1 MTGNIKTF
9 GAFLAISLAVLGAGS
24 ALAAHG
30 GGGHGGGGHGGGGH
44 GGGGHMGGMGGGR
57 MGGMG
62 GAHFAGGTANMGGR
76 YYGGRVAGNGYR
88 GYGYGRYGY
97 DGGVGYG
104 LGWGYPA
111 YTSCYVWTPLGYVNE
126 CGYDYSYVW

>member
-1 MTGNIKTF
+1 MLK
-9 GAFLAISLAVLGAGS
+9 LGAM
-24 ALAAHG
+24 ATAAVIAVG
-30 GGGHGGGGHGGGGH
+30 MCSLSTDAFAARAGGGH